1 MNSRKLWSQRT
12 EGWGEARRRLDSG
25 LGRAAVAPEGECSSQ
40 PAFLLLRINRK
51 VFTFVSSCLEVYWK
65 I

>member
-12 EGWGEARRRLDSG
+12 EGWGEARRLDSG
-25 LGRAAVAPEGECSSQ
+25 LGRAAVAPEGGSSSQ

-51 VFTFVSSCLEVYWK
+51 VLTFVSSCLEVYWK